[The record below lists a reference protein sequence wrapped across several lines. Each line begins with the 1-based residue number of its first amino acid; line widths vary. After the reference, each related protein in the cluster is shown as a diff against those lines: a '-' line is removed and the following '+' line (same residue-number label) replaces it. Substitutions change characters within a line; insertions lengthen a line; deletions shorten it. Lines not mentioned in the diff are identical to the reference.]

1 MPPLK
6 KLVHRARA
14 KLANWSIPLSDT
26 PTSLVVVANG
36 GVMNGIGPNQLE
48 ALSEAKIT
56 VTSPKKRSYAYVV
69 FDSAESAEN
78 LVQKTSTTEV
88 IVKNS
93 KNEAIKVF
101 AFYVEKIPEADL
113 PVPCPRKGTLVFNP

>member
-26 PTSLVVVANG
+26 PTLLVVVANG

-48 ALSEAKIT
+48 ALSEEKTTA
-56 VTSPKKRSYAYVV
+56 TSPKKRSYAYVQ
-69 FDSAESAEN
+69 FDSAGIAQN
-78 LVQKTSTTEV
+78 LVEKTTTSEV
-88 IVKNS
+88 IVKNL

-113 PVPCPRKGTLVFNP
+113 PVPCPRKGALVFNP

>member
-26 PTSLVVVANG
+26 PTALVVVANG
-36 GVMNGIGPNQLE
+36 GVMNGIGLNQLE
-48 ALSEAKIT
+48 ALSEVKIT
-56 VTSPKKRSYAYVV
+56 ATSPKKKSYAYVQ
-69 FDSAESAEN
+69 FESAEAAEK
-78 LVQKTSTTEV
+78 LVEKTSTSEV
-88 IVKNS
+88 VVKNL
-93 KNEAIKVF
+93 KNEAVKVF

-113 PVPCPRKGTLVFNP
+113 PVPCPRKGF